1 MWQYHFPNFPR
12 HRCPSPDSA
21 HTPAQSL
28 TRALPS
34 ATTTRFRPR
43 AAWFQCSSTFSRR
56 KGAPKPSRTCWQ
68 GSAWSPLPGLTRM
81 LQLVQRQHALRR
93 LPATTRVAQVASG
106 WLEDIDFIAH
116 LADVLHVCSHAA
128 GLAGYADTFSAILA
142 SRHKSV
148 SGNRLLTGHD
158 FQDLAQDNQP
168 TARLF
173 TSCRSR
179 SPPAW
184 ARSRAP

>member
-1 MWQYHFPNFPR
+1 MWQYHL
-12 HRCPSPDSA
+12 DSA

-158 FQDLAQDNQP
+158 FQDLAQDNQL